1 MIRYLL
7 ILTVSLLPF
16 ASLACS
22 CHLGSAKE
30 KFEMFDSVFVGK
42 VVDIQQKGT
51 TNQFNEAEVLVN
63 FQQIMR
69 FKGKDE
75 DTVLDTNINGSSCT
89 GYWFKKGQTML
100 IYASEM
106 NGKLDVM
113 WCGGVVAKEESPQQ
127 FALELDQL
135 KSVSGNAL

>member
-1 MIRYLL
+1 
-7 ILTVSLLPF
+7 
-16 ASLACS
+16 
-22 CHLGSAKE
+22 
-30 KFEMFDSVFVGK
+30 MFDSVFVGK

-63 FQQIMR
+63 FQQIKR

-89 GYWFKKGQTML
+89 GYWFKQGQTML

-113 WCGGVVAKEESPQQ
+113 WCGGVVVKEENPRQ
-127 FALELDQL
+127 FALELDEL
-135 KSVSGNAL
+135 KVVSGNAL

>member
-7 ILTVSLLPF
+7 ILTVSLMPLT
-16 ASLACS
+16 SLACS
-22 CHLGSAKE
+22 CHLGSPKE

-63 FQQIMR
+63 VQQIMR

-75 DTVLDTNINGSSCT
+75 DI
-89 GYWFKKGQTML
+89 K
-100 IYASEM
+100 
-106 NGKLDVM
+106 
-113 WCGGVVAKEESPQQ
+113 VVAWIPTKPPPLTKSLK
-127 FALELDQL
+127 LEAKASKVKFLR
-135 KSVSGNAL
+135 SER